1 MPQQRLGRYAKIESM
16 KSDNK
21 IPVNKG
27 GSSKS
32 PGRKIKNIIF
42 YSILLVLIL
51 GIFATLNLGKKE
63 AEMSFSDLVKQVND
77 GKVAKIVESG
87 SNLTITMKGKDGKAE
102 EYPSKTSRIPS
113 GASASEQGLK
123 IDKVDYQVTAPDNTG
138 DILWNLAAIFLPVVL
153 MLAMLVWMMR
163 SAGAMNNQSLGF
175 GKSKA
180 KLYGGDKSK
189 TKFAEIA
196 GNAEAKQDLTEVVDF
211 LKHPKKFLSLGAR
224 IPKGVLLVGPPGTGK
239 TMLARAVA
247 GEAGVP
253 FFSISG
259 SEFVEMFVGVGAS
272 RVRDLFEKAKKNAP
286 CIIFIDE
293 IDAVGRRRGSGMGG
307 GHDERE
313 QTLNQILVEM
323 DGFEKDQN
331 VIVLAATNRAD
342 VLDPALLRPGRFDRR
357 VNITLPER
365 QDRLAILKVHFKNKP
380 VADDVDLEALA
391 AKTAGSSGAD
401 LANIANEAAIRA
413 ARENRKDINN
423 ADVTEAFE
431 KVAIGPERKN
441 KVMSDHDKE
450 LTAYHEGGHAL
461 VAEVLPD
468 SDNVHKV
475 TIIPRG
481 GTGGVTWTL
490 PDNDSPYTSV
500 VEFKDQLAKA
510 LGGRIAEEIVY
521 GRDHITTGAGSDLRA
536 ATATARDMII
546 EEGMGT
552 KLRDQVFH
560 EDEGGLMM
568 DRITR
573 EKPYS
578 EKTAEEIDRE
588 VNQLID
594 EAADRARAVITA
606 NREYLD
612 KIKDQLLEH
621 ETLDAEQVAEIF
633 KGAVLPESAKLY

>member
-1 MPQQRLGRYAKIESM
+1 MVMKPDNQMPINNRGGNRPNGSRRRKSSRRL
-16 KSDNK
+16 
-21 IPVNKG
+21 
-27 GSSKS
+27 
-32 PGRKIKNIIF
+32 KNVIF
-42 YSILLVLIL
+42 YAIIIALIV
-51 GIFATLNLGKKE
+51 GIFATLQFGARQE
-63 AEMSFSDLVKQVND
+63 EVAFSDLVKDVND
-77 GKVAKIVESG
+77 GKVSKIVESG
-87 SNLTITMKGKDGKAE
+87 SSLSIYMKDDQGNEE
-102 EYPSKTSRIPS
+102 EYPSKTSRIPT
-113 GASASEQGLK
+113 GASASEQGLD
-123 IDKVDYQVTAPDNTG
+123 ISKVKYEVNPPDTTG
-138 DILWNLAAIFLPVVL
+138 DMLWNLAIIFLPVIL
-153 MLAMLVWMMR
+153 MVILFVWMMR
-163 SAGAMNNQSLGF
+163 QAGAQNNQSLGF
-175 GKSKA
+175 GKSRA
-180 KLYGGDKSK
+180 KLYGQDKTK

-196 GNAEAKQDLTEVVDF
+196 GNDAAKQDLTEVVDF
-211 LKHPKKFLSLGAR
+211 LRHPKKFLALGAK

-239 TMLARAVA
+239 TMMARAVA

-357 VNITLPER
+357 VRITLPER
-365 QDRLAILKVHFKNKP
+365 PDRLAILKVHFKNKP
-380 VADDVDLEALA
+380 TDDIDLDALA
-391 AKTAGSSGAD
+391 AKTAGMSGAD

-413 ARENRKDINN
+413 ARLNHQKITN
-423 ADVTEAFE
+423 ADVTEALE
-431 KVAIGPERKN
+431 KVAIGPERKTN
-441 KVMSDHDKE
+441 IMRDKDKE

-461 VAEVLPD
+461 VAELLPD

-481 GTGGVTWTL
+481 GTGGVTWTI
-490 PDNDSPYTSV
+490 PEYDRPYTSV
-500 VEFKDQLAKA
+500 TEYKDELAKA
-510 LGGRIAEEIVY
+510 LGGRIAEEVVY
-521 GRDHITTGAGSDLRA
+521 GRDHITSGASSDLHS
-536 ATATARDMII
+536 ATNIARNMII
-546 EEGMGT
+546 ENGMGT
-552 KLRDQVFH
+552 KLRDQSFH

-588 VNQLID
+588 VKDLID
-594 EAADRARAVITA
+594 EAANRAREIITT
-606 NREYLD
+606 NRSYLE
-612 KIKDQLLEH
+612 KLKDALLEK
-621 ETLDAEQVAEIF
+621 ETLEADEVADLLKDAVM
-633 KGAVLPESAKLY
+633 PESAKLY